1 MTSKKTSLKNI
12 LYSVMFISIAILTLY
27 SCAQNNTEPQTSN
40 IIRRNFQSYGPYIY
54 ADWGETYRYNINTK
68 RLSSACMDVSCD
80 GDCLSE
86 QNITCV
92 NQIYDGKVFLSA
104 VVPGK
109 FNMFGYQD
117 IISGDTVILK
127 KFDGLESTTTI
138 ALFVWEDDVYYTQKI
153 LKDGGD
159 ETNPDDYISCIC
171 RVPIDGGEVEEV
183 YESEGKSLCF
193 VQDNLLIIN
202 RDNVFYSV
210 NMDTWE
216 EKVLFDIQ
224 EYGFLY
230 WDSNMIYV
238 NGKIYLLCRRANDYF
253 YSEYRGNIIKNYLMS
268 FNIHSG
274 EVVQLSEEPVINFT
288 VDETGIYY
296 LPQVLRHMYVPEDYK
311 GEPNTVVVYLAEEN
325 LHFMNFDGS
334 GDKIVYTDPNIDLS
348 DLGVIVDGVVYGWF
362 ADYYEDEHYFGDIY
376 FGGVN
381 LKTGE
386 IIHTVRE

>member
-1 MTSKKTSLKNI
+1 
-12 LYSVMFISIAILTLY
+12 
-27 SCAQNNTEPQTSN
+27 
-40 IIRRNFQSYGPYIY
+40 
-54 ADWGETYRYNINTK
+54 
-68 RLSSACMDVSCD
+68 
-80 GDCLSE
+80 
-86 QNITCV
+86 
-92 NQIYDGKVFLSA
+92 
-104 VVPGK
+104 
-109 FNMFGYQD
+109 
-117 IISGDTVILK
+117 
-127 KFDGLESTTTI
+127 
-138 ALFVWEDDVYYTQKI
+138 
-153 LKDGGD
+153 
-159 ETNPDDYISCIC
+159 
-171 RVPIDGGEVEEV
+171 
-183 YESEGKSLCF
+183 
-193 VQDNLLIIN
+193 
-202 RDNVFYSV
+202 V

-362 ADYYEDEHYFGDIY
+362 ADYYEDEHYFGKVY

-386 IIHTVRE
+386 IIRKARE